1 MSDAK
6 GILGDVLGLL
16 PVPGDHGHPD
26 EMVTFQIEEL
36 FEGSRVGHRRGA
48 SFHAA
53 APSDTSPSRRTNRS
67 VGRNV

>member
-36 FEGSRVGHRRGA
+36 FEGSRVGHRRGGIVPRCRA
-48 SFHAA
+48 IRHLAITQ
-53 APSDTSPSRRTNRS
+53 D
-67 VGRNV
+67 